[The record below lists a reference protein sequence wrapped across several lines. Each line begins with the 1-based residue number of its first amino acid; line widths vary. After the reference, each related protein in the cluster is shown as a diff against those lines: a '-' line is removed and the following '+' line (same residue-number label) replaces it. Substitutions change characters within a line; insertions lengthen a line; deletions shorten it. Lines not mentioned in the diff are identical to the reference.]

1 MWGNWSQHVSYLSC
15 SRFNIPRVTWGL
27 LSGSVGFVIGIR
39 KRIPIPQNPTNPKS
53 PCSLQNRFTPRRT
66 IGYEIGRC
74 SLHSVSHVLMTAP
87 YAQVPVARN
96 DATRAPKST
105 ARFVKPRRIKRVSSK
120 QCGARVAERIVVE
133 RKGGQTRGAP
143 GPPLPPCHCFVVCG
157 RRRRD
162 DSVRTAGDS
171 RRHARN
177 RACRGGSMRAHRG
190 PPL

>member
-1 MWGNWSQHVSYLSC
+1 MWGNWSQHVSFLSC

-27 LSGSVGFVIGIR
+27 LSGSVGFLIGNVSP
-39 KRIPIPQNPTNPKS
+39 KPHQNPKS

-74 SLHSVSHVLMTAP
+74 SLHSVSLRAHDGALF
-87 YAQVPVARN
+87 AQVPVARN
-96 DATRAPKST
+96 DATRAPKSSEICKT
-105 ARFVKPRRIKRVSSK
+105 SSRSNVVP
-120 QCGARVAERIVVE
+120 ASLSVVVE

>member
-27 LSGSVGFVIGIR
+27 LSGSVGLFLSETY
-39 KRIPIPQNPTNPKS
+39 PQNPTNPKS

-74 SLHSVSHVLMTAP
+74 SLHSVSQRAHDGALF
-87 YAQVPVARN
+87 AQVPVARN
-96 DATRAPKST
+96 DATRAPKSSEKN
-105 ARFVKPRRIKRVSSK
+105 ARFVKARHLEEE
-120 QCGARVAERIVVE
+120 CGARVAERIVVE

>member
-1 MWGNWSQHVSYLSC
+1 MWGNWSQHVSFLSC

-27 LSGSVGFVIGIR
+27 LSGWVGFVIGNVSPKPHQSKIALQPA
-39 KRIPIPQNPTNPKS
+39 KSVNPTTNHRI
-53 PCSLQNRFTPRRT
+53 RF
-66 IGYEIGRC
+66 GRC
-74 SLHSVSHVLMTAP
+74 SLHSVSRRAHDGALF
-87 YAQVPVARN
+87 AQVPVLETMPRELQKA
-96 DATRAPKST
+96 
-105 ARFVKPRRIKRVSSK
+105 ARFVKPRPIKRVTSK
-120 QCGARVAERIVVE
+120 QCGTRVAERIVVE

-162 DSVRTAGDS
+162 DSVRTAGDF